1 MLARMQGTLVNTF
14 LKKPDHNLRRLVQ
27 DIAEHSGIRP
37 LSTQGHLG
45 DIVPGRLVY
54 DAQTTEAQ
62 AAVPCSTLQ
71 ARSLPST
78 PPT

>member
-45 DIVPGRLVY
+45 DIVGLKRKIEH
-54 DAQTTEAQ
+54 QGGQ
-62 AAVPCSTLQ
+62 
-71 ARSLPST
+71 
-78 PPT
+78 